1 LTRAGRPRHTRIAA
15 HACMLTCAAAA
26 QIVNTGEELLQLTVV
41 LSRPPIRVFVYDAW
55 DAPDASAAPR
65 VPYLFDQECQQA
77 APLPLEAQDE
87 GATRDEELH

>member
-1 LTRAGRPRHTRIAA
+1 
-15 HACMLTCAAAA
+15 M
-26 QIVNTGEELLQLTVV
+26 NTGELLLQLTVI

-77 APLPLEAQDE
+77 APQLEAQDE
-87 GATRDEELH
+87 SALRDEELH